1 MMIYLAKVIL
11 TDGKADIAKEV
22 VTSLPPEKAAQDPY
36 ILIRATRGMSE
47 TKKAKLKVKSVSVI
61 KPINGL
67 Q

>member
-1 MMIYLAKVIL
+1 MIYLAKVVL
-11 TDGKADIAKEV
+11 TDGKADIIKEI
-22 VTSLPPEKAAQDPY
+22 VTSVPPEKAVTDNEVFV
-36 ILIRATRGMSE
+36 RATRKITD